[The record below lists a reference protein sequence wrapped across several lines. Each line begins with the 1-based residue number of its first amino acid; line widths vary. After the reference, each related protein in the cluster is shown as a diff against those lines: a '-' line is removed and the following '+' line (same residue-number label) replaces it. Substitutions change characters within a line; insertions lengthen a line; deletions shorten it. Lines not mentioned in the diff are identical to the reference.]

1 MVWDD
6 HPLSGYDK
14 MVKVFGLRVHMRS
27 MAVQILIPPQ
37 HENQDLNDSVGSFF
51 FILNTTKKVQNSM
64 HLD

>member
-1 MVWDD
+1 M
-6 HPLSGYDK
+6 H
-14 MVKVFGLRVHMRS
+14 S

-51 FILNTTKKVQNSM
+51 FILNTTEKVQNSM